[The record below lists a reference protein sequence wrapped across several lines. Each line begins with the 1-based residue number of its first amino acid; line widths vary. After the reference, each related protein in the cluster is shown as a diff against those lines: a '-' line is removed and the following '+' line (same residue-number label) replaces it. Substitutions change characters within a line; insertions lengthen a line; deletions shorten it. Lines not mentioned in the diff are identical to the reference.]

1 MIAMIGMLWY
11 DADPRRTLA
20 EKIAAAMAYHQ
31 KKYGQLAPICLVN
44 TKDAEGNDLAA
55 VGKELNLV
63 VRAVRIVSPS
73 HLWLGEEKEIENHD

>member
-11 DADPRRTLA
+11 DANPKRQLA
-20 EKIAAAMAYHQ
+20 EKIATAMAYHQ
-31 KKYGQLAPICLVN
+31 KKYGRRAPICLVN

-55 VGKELNLV
+55 VGRELNLV

-73 HLWLGEEKEIENHD
+73 HLWLGEEREVENND